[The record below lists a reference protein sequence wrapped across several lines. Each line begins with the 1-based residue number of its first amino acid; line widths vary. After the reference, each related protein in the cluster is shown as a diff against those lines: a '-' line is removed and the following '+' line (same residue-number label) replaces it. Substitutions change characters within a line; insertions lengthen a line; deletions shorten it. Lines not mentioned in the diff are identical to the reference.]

1 MPAHL
6 SRRGLI
12 AAAAAPALLPAL
24 ARAQGAGW
32 RPDRQITM
40 IVAFAPGGGTD
51 AAARTIARFMERDL
65 GQSVVVLNRPGA
77 GGEIG
82 FSELARARPDGYT
95 IGFINTPTIVTIPI
109 ERRARFSLNDFALIA
124 NIVDDPGG
132 IWVLN
137 DHPIRDFEGM
147 LAAARA
153 QPETLGYGTTGIG
166 SDDHLA
172 ILAIQRATNTRF
184 LHIPF
189 AGSAQ
194 VKQNLLS
201 RAIPL
206 AVMNMA
212 EGMNEWRQGV
222 LRPIVQMGATRWE
235 PAASVPT
242 LREKGLDIVEG
253 SMRGMAAPAGMPPEI
268 LERLALSVRRTVE
281 NPEFQA
287 MAVQQ
292 NLPLRFLAPAEYMA
306 ELQAMKAR
314 YEALWAQHPWR
325 E

>member
-1 MPAHL
+1 MRSTRRGMMAAAFTMPAV
-6 SRRGLI
+6 
-12 AAAAAPALLPAL
+12 
-24 ARAQGAGW
+24 ARAQGSAW

-40 IVAFAPGGGTD
+40 IVAYAAGGGTD
-51 AAARTIARFMERDL
+51 TAARTIARFMEKDL
-65 GQSVVVLNRPGA
+65 GQPVVVLNRPGA

-95 IGFINTPTIVTIPI
+95 IGFINTPSIVTVPI
-109 ERRARFSLNDFALIA
+109 ERRARFKLDDFALIA

-132 IWVLN
+132 LWVLT
-137 DHPIRDFEGM
+137 DSPFRDFQGL

-153 QPETLGYGTTGIG
+153 RPGTIGYGTTGIG

-172 ILAIQRATNTRF
+172 ILAIERATSTSF

-194 VKQNLLS
+194 VKQNLMS

-212 EGMNEWRQGV
+212 EGINEWRQGV
-222 LRPIVQMGATRWE
+222 MRPLAQMGETRWE
-235 PAASVPT
+235 PAAEVPT
-242 LREKGLDIVEG
+242 LKEMGVNVVEG
-253 SMRGMAAPAGMPPEI
+253 SMRGMAAPAGMPPEVM
-268 LERLALSVRRTVE
+268 ERLALSVRRTVDDSD
-281 NPEFQA
+281 FQA
-287 MAVQQ
+287 LARTQ
-292 NLPLRFLAPAEYMA
+292 NLPLRFLGPEAYRA
-306 ELQAMKAR
+306 ELMALRAR
-314 YEALWAQHPWR
+314 YEALWALHPWR

>member
-1 MPAHL
+1 MNAT
-6 SRRGLI
+6 RRGVI
-12 AAAAAPALLPAL
+12 AAALAAPAIAH
-24 ARAQGAGW
+24 AQGGW

-40 IVAFAPGGGTD
+40 IVAYAAGGGTD
-51 AAARTIARFMERDL
+51 TAARTIARFMEKDL
-65 GQSVVVLNRPGA
+65 GQPVVVLNRPGA

-95 IGFINTPTIVTIPI
+95 IGFINTPSIVTVPI
-109 ERRARFSLNDFALIA
+109 ERRARFSLDDFALIA

-137 DHPIRDFEGM
+137 DSPIRDFQGM

-153 QPETLGYGTTGIG
+153 RPGAIGYGTTGIG

-172 ILAIQRATNTRF
+172 MLAIERATNTQF

-212 EGMNEWRQGV
+212 EGINEWRQDV
-222 LRPIVQMGATRWE
+222 IRPLVQMGATRWE
-235 PAASVPT
+235 PAAEVPT
-242 LREKGLDIVEG
+242 LKELNLDIVEG
-253 SMRGMAAPAGMPPEI
+253 SMRGMAAPAGMAPEVMA
-268 LERLALSVRRTVE
+268 RLALSVRRTVDDA
-281 NPEFQA
+281 EFKTLA
-287 MAVQQ
+287 TQQ
-292 NLPLRFLAPAEYMA
+292 NLPLRFLGPEEFRA
-306 ELQAMKAR
+306 ELVALRTR
-314 YEALWAQHPWR
+314 YQALWAQHPWKD
-325 E
+325 